1 MSAVPL
7 SHHARIASDSASA
20 ILPSGW
26 MTADQSPANSIEQ
39 PDLSVILCTQNPRAD
54 ILELVLDS
62 LQSQTLAAQ
71 RWELIVIDNN
81 CDPPLDAEKL
91 RGDRELPIRL
101 VRENQTGLI
110 AARRRGAACAA
121 ADLVVLVDDD
131 NILDPDYLETALAIA
146 KSEPQLGAFGGP
158 SRALLEHSEL
168 SRWKTKLLPYLG
180 IRDYGLDPITSNQDT
195 WGHWEPI
202 GAGMVVRKQVLEKF
216 SEYLR
221 VVPTS
226 RMLGRCG
233 QRLLSGDDS
242 LIARSA
248 YRVGYCCSY
257 QPKLKL
263 GHYIRSDRVRMRYL
277 VRILFGHGRSSVIL
291 NNVLGI
297 PFARM
302 GYPELLARL
311 IYRVFKHGVSGAIC
325 WAWDIGYLVESRRGA
340 GEPAPIGD

>member
-1 MSAVPL
+1 MPAMPLLDYARAVSQCGAADP
-7 SHHARIASDSASA
+7 SH
-20 ILPSGW
+20 P
-26 MTADQSPANSIEQ
+26 

-54 ILELVLDS
+54 ILNLVLDS
-62 LQSQTLAAQ
+62 LQAQTLSPA

-81 CDPPLDAEKL
+81 CDPPLDAATLQEN
-91 RGDRELPIRL
+91 RSLPIRV

-146 KSEPQLGAFGGP
+146 RSEPQLGAFGGP
-158 SRALLEHSEL
+158 SRPLLEHSQL
-168 SRWKTKLLPYLG
+168 SGWKTKLLPYLG
-180 IRDYGLDPITSNQDT
+180 IRDYGVDPITSNQDT

-221 VVPTS
+221 IVPIS
-226 RMLGRCG
+226 RQLGRCG

-263 GHYIRSDRVRMRYL
+263 GHYIRRDRVRMGYL

-297 PFARM
+297 PFSRM
-302 GYPELLARL
+302 GYPELLGRL
-311 IYRVFKHGVSGAIC
+311 IYRVFKHGISGAIC
-325 WAWDIGYLVESRRGA
+325 WAWDIGFLVESRRG
-340 GEPAPIGD
+340 GNDSAPVAD